1 MSGFGCTPILMMIT
15 LIRSSCSSSTSMM
28 VLVIHQVNLKCIINI
43 IICKGWTWQ
52 KKGSLKIFKMRAIFL
67 FFPPST
73 EVGLLSKDLGEMKR
87 GLKKKGNFFSAVSPM
102 CRWLEKSRL
111 YDTTLWAKEQAPG
124 CMNSHRG

>member
-43 IICKGWTWQ
+43 IICKGWTWR
-52 KKGSLKIFKMRAIFL
+52 KKGKPENFQNEGDFFIFPAFDR
-67 FFPPST
+67 
-73 EVGLLSKDLGEMKR
+73 GLLSKDLGEMKR